1 MKNPFWPT
9 YRTKSDKKLPN
20 NEYFESVMTGMIIRL
35 LFCTVFATLVCSGCG
50 LIYKQNIQQG
60 SAIEQEDLD
69 ELYEGMNKRQ
79 VLFVLGTPSVM
90 DPFNQDRWDYVQ
102 TFSRRGSDM
111 VKRTVSLRF
120 ENDLLTEIIGRD
132 NPFRAIIDE
141 TPGDSNEIA
150 TFTKKPA
157 GESQADPQADPPA
170 GTKADPQADPHA
182 ASIESA
188 AEEALSTDPDIKAI
202 EERTSEEREYQKDME
217 LLDQTPD
224 DGLSGPDIDG

>member
-1 MKNPFWPT
+1 
-9 YRTKSDKKLPN
+9 
-20 NEYFESVMTGMIIRL
+20 MIIRL
-35 LFCTVFATLVCSGCG
+35 LFCTIFATLVCSGCG

-102 TFSRRGSDM
+102 TFSRRGNKM
-111 VKRTVSLRF
+111 VKRTVTLKF
-120 ENDLLTEIIGRD
+120 ENDLLTDIIGRD
-132 NPFRAIIDE
+132 DPFRATIDE
-141 TPGDSNEIA
+141 TPGDSSEIA

-157 GESQADPQADPPA
+157 GKSQADPQVAPQ
-170 GTKADPQADPHA
+170 ADPQADPHA
-182 ASIESA
+182 ASIDAA
-188 AEEALSTDPDIKAI
+188 AEDALSTDPDIKAI

>member
-1 MKNPFWPT
+1 
-9 YRTKSDKKLPN
+9 
-20 NEYFESVMTGMIIRL
+20 MIIRL
-35 LFCTVFATLVCSGCG
+35 LFCTVFATLVSSGCG

-60 SAIEQEDLD
+60 NAIEQEDLD

-90 DPFNQDRWDYVQ
+90 DSFNQDRWDYVQ
-102 TFSRRGSDM
+102 TFSRRGSNM
-111 VKRTVSLRF
+111 VMRTVTLKF

-132 NPFRAIIDE
+132 DPFGAIIDE
-141 TPGDSNEIA
+141 TPGDSNEVA

-157 GESQADPQADPPA
+157 GASQADPQADPIADPNA
-170 GTKADPQADPHA
+170 DQQADPQTDPHA

-188 AEEALSTDPDIKAI
+188 AEDALYTDPDIEAI
-202 EERTSEEREYQKDME
+202 EERTSEEREYRKDME

-224 DGLSGPDIDG
+224 DGVPGPDIDG